1 MIPLTSASSDFPVC
15 PAVVEAIVS
24 YVKVGYF
31 PYGPPE
37 GLPSFRQAYAAY
49 YTAQL
54 RKVAPSAVCDPT
66 RVCAANAAAAA
77 VFQAVATVLKP
88 GDEALV
94 MAPVDFLMA
103 AAVEAAGGVVKRYGA
118 REIPTLATRRTKLLA
133 ICNPHNPLGV
143 AWTKAH
149 LQALCGFAEKHGLW
163 ILSDEVWGALVFEP
177 SIFVPTAAVSEY
189 AESHTIT
196 ISGFSKSHGLEG
208 LRVGAL
214 VAPSED
220 MLQQSLLAVH
230 ADTTADG
237 CSTLAQVAAIAA
249 MEHADAWLGQWRTH
263 LSAMLDLAVA
273 RLKAM
278 APLVNDVIKKPQ
290 ACFVVFVDV
299 TPVASSDVAD
309 LAAF

>member
-1 MIPLTSASSDFPVC
+1 M
-15 PAVVEAIVS
+15 
-24 YVKVGYF
+24 
-31 PYGPPE
+31 
-37 GLPSFRQAYAAY
+37 
-49 YTAQL
+49 
-54 RKVAPSAVCDPT
+54 
-66 RVCAANAAAAA
+66 
-77 VFQAVATVLKP
+77 
-88 GDEALV
+88 
-94 MAPVDFLMA
+94 
-103 AAVEAAGGVVKRYGA
+103 
-118 REIPTLATRRTKLLA
+118 
-133 ICNPHNPLGV
+133 
-143 AWTKAH
+143 
-149 LQALCGFAEKHGLW
+149 
-163 ILSDEVWGALVFEP
+163 GALVFEP

-220 MLQQSLLAVH
+220 MLQQSLRAVH

-278 APLVNDVIKKPQ
+278 APLVSDVI
-290 ACFVVFVDV
+290 
-299 TPVASSDVAD
+299 
-309 LAAF
+309 